1 MLMSVK
7 FGSIALYIGARV
19 RNAYKTYQKLKAYE
33 QYQRTARNIAGR
45 ARNNAVS
52 KDSLLLSFH
61 VYDFH
66 VTFVGVTYD
75 I

>member
-19 RNAYKTYQKLKAYE
+19 RKAYQTYQKLKAYQ

-52 KDSLLLSFH
+52 KCSLLLPFL
-61 VYDFH
+61 VYDSPA
-66 VTFVGVTYD
+66 FVG
-75 I
+75 